1 MKHWKTYRI
10 RQLDRIQHITSTLS
24 TCEIQAEGTRYN
36 VLEYIRRKTCALDL
50 FGVCLYESRSQVCS
64 HRSHAPLAS
73 SLIPEHRRRLLLEP
87 SPVDNHH
94 RPVALASLPQPAP
107 PPSPPPPAPPPSP
120 PPPPPPSPLP
130 PPPSSQPPAPPSP
143 LPPSPPPPSPPSQI
157 KREICRTRSA
167 RSHSQITPP
176 SPPSQITREPHLAG
190 VAE

>member
-1 MKHWKTYRI
+1 MTRI
-10 RQLDRIQHITSTLS
+10 YIYMYMRD
-24 TCEIQAEGTRYN
+24 IQARGYALQSGTRVYSTEN
-36 VLEYIRRKTCALDL
+36 GCLGFVWGSFIREPIAGTARTR
-50 FGVCLYESRSQVCS
+50 RS
-64 HRSHAPLAS
+64 
-73 SLIPEHRRRLLLEP
+73 P
-87 SPVDNHH
+87 SPPARAFPHVDNHH

-143 LPPSPPPPSPPSQI
+143 PPPSPPPPSPPSQI